1 LNPNLT
7 KQITDPIGS
16 YVVYI
21 FMMTGLE
28 GNINLIASGI
38 QYALLIIFTSI
49 MFFYVDKVGRRP
61 LLIYGCIAMAACHFI
76 VGGILSSGEIIPGG
90 VGGNKNV
97 PIQVSSQEIHSV
109 WWR

>member
-1 LNPNLT
+1 MLELMNLSD
-7 KQITDPIGS
+7 IVDS

-49 MFFYVDKVGRRP
+49 MFFFVDKVGRRP
-61 LLIYGCIAMAACHFI
+61 LLIYGILAMAACHFI
-76 VGGILSSGEIIPGG
+76 VGGILSSGEIVPGG

-97 PIQVSSQEIHSV
+97 PIRVRILETTLS
-109 WWR
+109 